1 MKSPSFTV
9 PIHLRFIEPGVWRN
23 KFLGAKCSFHCI
35 QNYCQLDGL
44 GARPCQLGFVPLVT
58 KKGCPCSTLCPY
70 VFLVQSWMPWCMHA
84 TCAHDAGTHGLG
96 LRHGTHDRRSWV
108 ARRTHKWAIG
118 IGLMPITSSSIF
130 TVLCDIIWQY
140 FVDVRAIAILRP
152 SDINWTATD
161 VVSRGFLWSA
171 QACQV
176 DFLRFRCSSSKLSST
191 MLGWSP
197 VWHCW
202 YSIHYLLVFGWP
214 HFSWNRQKS
223 RLDWTSLHH
232 FICSLRVQRLA
243 GGEPCGSSSRF
254 SRISLVITASTAC
267 VRHAWPLRSFGN
279 PASDIIRSYSAICTC
294 FVKYDTV
301 PYLTILTYIDIIYT
315 QITYL

>member
-1 MKSPSFTV
+1 MYFWYSHECHDS
-9 PIHLRFIEPGVWRN
+9 
-23 KFLGAKCSFHCI
+23 
-35 QNYCQLDGL
+35 
-44 GARPCQLGFVPLVT
+44 
-58 KKGCPCSTLCPY
+58 
-70 VFLVQSWMPWCMHA
+70 CMQRVLMMRALMGWVSDLEHM
-84 TCAHDAGTHGLG
+84 TD
-96 LRHGTHDRRSWV
+96 V

-161 VVSRGFLWSA
+161 VESRGFLWSA
-171 QACQV
+171 QACRV

-267 VRHAWPLRSFGN
+267 VRHAWQLRSFRN

-301 PYLTILTYIDIIYT
+301 PYLTILTYIILHRYNIHTDYISLERICMRRGFRVLT
-315 QITYL
+315 DGLVKVMKVRWHLGFDLICLSLRFHASCIHFMVVISSRLPAFPKFFRKV